1 MDLLILPADNFKEM
15 ESISQELSQKKFK
28 IIQQDENFI
37 LMNKRR
43 FGNPLI
49 HAICLIL
56 ALSVFSLL
64 IFINVAYFMYSYIW
78 ASPNVL
84 ITTEKVSD
92 EGEPL
97 EFNSMDEVLN
107 KANAIL

>member
-1 MDLLILPADNFKEM
+1 MDLLILSADNFKEM
-15 ESISQELSQKKFK
+15 EDISQELSQKKFR
-28 IIQQDENFI
+28 IIRQDDNYI

-49 HAICLIL
+49 HTICLIL
-56 ALSVFSLL
+56 ALSTLSIL
-64 IFINVAYFMYSYIW
+64 IFLNVVYFMYSYIW

-84 ITTEKVSD
+84 ITIEKISE

-97 EFNSMDEVLN
+97 EFNSIDEVLN